1 MKVLEKWYVLKY
13 WVGKRFFPVNSVTVR
28 SASHFSKWPC
38 NFQSQL
44 KWPISKMKYQ
54 IKIARVLWKKWK
66 FHWRKESF
74 RTIIYFAIVKK
85 SLKNRALR
93 KPTIILLLTC
103 FAAYRH
109 PTFIKEYSYFLQV
122 ILFCGV
128 FLPMNKST
136 IQFFK
141 SKSRYWR

>member
-1 MKVLEKWYVLKY
+1 MKDLEKWYVLKY

-28 SASHFSKWPC
+28 SASHFSKWSC

-109 PTFIKEYSYFLQV
+109 PTFIKEYSYFLSNI
-122 ILFCGV
+122 ILWC
-128 FLPMNKST
+128 
-136 IQFFK
+136 FFTHE
-141 SKSRYWR
+141 